1 MVGLEFVLT
10 SLEESKLLAGVEDG
24 TADLIAAAGHV
35 DDGKGDDSGGCRR
48 DLVGR
53 EDEAVR
59 KGRGGR
65 G

>member
-35 DDGKGDDSGGCRR
+35 DDG
-48 DLVGR
+48 
-53 EDEAVR
+53 
-59 KGRGGR
+59 
-65 G
+65 